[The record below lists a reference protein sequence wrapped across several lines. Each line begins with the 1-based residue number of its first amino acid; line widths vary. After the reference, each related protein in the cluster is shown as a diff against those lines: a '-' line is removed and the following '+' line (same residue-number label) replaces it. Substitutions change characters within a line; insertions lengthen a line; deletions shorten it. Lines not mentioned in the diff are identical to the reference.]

1 MPVSLSEL
9 ADNMSGIFNTME
21 SKSCIEKNKINSE
34 LKNKCKKCKK
44 ELIEK
49 FSGIYQLCNDD
60 LNKFVLL
67 LRKGVYPY
75 EYMDSWEKFNETALP
90 PKKDFYSNLNLEN
103 ISDEDYTH
111 AQKICDVFE
120 IKISVNI
127 TIYMFKVI
135 HYYLQIYLKIL
146 EICVLIYMN
155 LILYIL
161 HLHLD

>member
-9 ADNMSGIFNTME
+9 ADKMYGIFNTIE
-21 SKSCIEKNKINSE
+21 CKSCIEKNKINSE
-34 LKNKCKKCKK
+34 LKNKWKKCKK

-90 PKKDFYSNLNLEN
+90 PKKDFYSNLNLED

-111 AQKICDVFE
+111 AQKVWNIFK
-120 IKISVNI
+120 IK
-127 TIYMFKVI
+127 
-135 HYYLQIYLKIL
+135 
-146 EICVLIYMN
+146 N
-155 LILYIL
+155 LGEY
-161 HLHLD
+161 HD